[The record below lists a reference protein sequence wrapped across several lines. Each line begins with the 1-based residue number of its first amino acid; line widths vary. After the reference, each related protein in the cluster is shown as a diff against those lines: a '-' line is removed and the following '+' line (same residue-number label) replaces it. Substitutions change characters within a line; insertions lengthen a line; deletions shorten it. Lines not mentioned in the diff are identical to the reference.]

1 MGAQP
6 RLVMKRRSLE
16 DLTPAFAVRFGMR
29 LPCVIGIVVAFSL
42 WVGAGVAAPS
52 DTVPAVAGPDS
63 RASVLTA
70 EQVIQIL
77 DDTVDWYRTLG
88 TQQQNATQ
96 PSDLLILFANRQTAD
111 QVVGLALELARAN
124 AELLSSE
131 ATAGQSASDTSSPQS
146 LSQQQS
152 QLDAQRASI
161 EVEITGLKESRSSG
175 KSKQD
180 ISPKLTELQGE
191 LAMLAARRNLLDTMT
206 AFTDQNS
213 PKQASV
219 SALKA
224 HIDAIAATLPT
235 LNAASGSTTVTN
247 AAQSSAAPT
256 AIPSGNEM
264 KTSEA
269 RAGIWDLGVTAVN
282 LHRKIKSI
290 DLVDQHTA
298 SLAKTFLKVSDLPLK
313 QLKAY
318 SARSDALA
326 AQADKANGAALVAL
340 RGEFDTLAWLFKQ
353 TSAILLP
360 LSKEQVLLTQ
370 YRHNLGS
377 WREATQ
383 RQYYEALRALGVRLA
398 ILAGILA
405 AVFVL
410 AEIWRRAVDRYA
422 HEARRRYQLLLIRK
436 IVMWTAV
443 IAIVGL
449 SFATEIS
456 AFATFAGLLTAGV
469 AVAMQSVLVS
479 IVGYFFLIGKY
490 GIRVGDRIQIGTVV
504 GEVIDIGLVRMHLM
518 ELHSDGPLGPT
529 GRVVAFANLIVFQ
542 ASGGLFKQIPGVNLS
557 WHESTVV
564 LPAVSDYSVL
574 KTKLLT
580 AISRVVEEYRD
591 EFVRQAN
598 AIKESTASISV
609 DDTLPQV
616 QMRLVGGRMEAL
628 IRYPVSL
635 KHATEIDERVSEAV
649 LKVLAA
655 SGDSSSRQ

>member
-1 MGAQP
+1 
-6 RLVMKRRSLE
+6 
-16 DLTPAFAVRFGMR
+16 MR
-29 LPCVIGIVVAFSL
+29 LPCVIGTIVALSL
-42 WVGAGVAAPS
+42 CVGAGVAAPPDAAS
-52 DTVPAVAGPDS
+52 APGGPDS

-70 EQVIQIL
+70 EQVIKIL
-77 DDTVDWYRTLG
+77 DETVDWYRTLG

-111 QVVGLALELARAN
+111 QVVGLAIELARAN

-131 ATAGQSASDTSSPQS
+131 ASAGQSASDASSHQS

-161 EVEITGLKESRSSG
+161 EAEIAGLKESRSMG
-175 KSKQD
+175 KGKD
-180 ISPKLTELQGE
+180 VTAKLTELQGE

-206 AFTDQNS
+206 EFTAQNS
-213 PKQASV
+213 PRQAGV

-235 LNAASGSTTVTN
+235 LSVASGSTAIPGTTPT
-247 AAQSSAAPT
+247 SAVST

-264 KTSEA
+264 KTAATRS
-269 RAGIWDLGVTAVN
+269 GIWDLGVTAVN

-290 DLVDQHTA
+290 DVVDQHTA
-298 SLAKTFLKVSDLPLK
+298 SLAETFLEVSDLPLR

-326 AQADKANGAALVAL
+326 AQADKSNGAALVAL
-340 RGEFDTLAWLFKQ
+340 RGEFDTLAWFFKQ

-370 YRHNLGS
+370 YQHNLGS

-383 RQYYEALRALGVRLA
+383 RQYFEALRALGVRLA

-518 ELHSDGPLGPT
+518 ELHSNGPLGPT

-542 ASGGLFKQIPGVNLS
+542 ASGGLFKQIPGVNVS

-574 KTKLLT
+574 KTELLT

-609 DDTLPQV
+609 NDTQPQV

-628 IRYPVSL
+628 IRYPVNL
-635 KHATEIDERVSEAV
+635 KHAVEIDEQVSEAV

-655 SGDSSSRQ
+655 SSDSSSA

>member
-1 MGAQP
+1 
-6 RLVMKRRSLE
+6 
-16 DLTPAFAVRFGMR
+16 MR
-29 LPCVIGIVVAFSL
+29 LPCVIGTIAALSL
-42 WVGAGVAAPS
+42 WVGVEVAAPT
-52 DTVPAVAGPDS
+52 DAAPAPPS

-77 DDTVDWYRTLG
+77 DETVDWYRTLG

-96 PSDLLILFANRQTAD
+96 PSDLLILFANRQMAD
-111 QVVGLALELARAN
+111 QVVSLAIELARAN

-131 ATAGQSASDTSSPQS
+131 ASAGESASDASSAQS

-161 EVEITGLKESRSSG
+161 EAEIAGLKESRSTG

-180 ISPKLTELQGE
+180 VSAKLTELQGE

-219 SALKA
+219 IALKA

-235 LNAASGSTTVTN
+235 LNVASGSTAV
-247 AAQSSAAPT
+247 SSAAQTSAVPT
-256 AIPSGNEM
+256 AAPSGNEM
-264 KTSEA
+264 KTAATRS
-269 RAGIWDLGVTAVN
+269 GIWDLGVTAVN

-290 DLVDQHTA
+290 DVVDQNTA
-298 SLAKTFLKVSDLPLK
+298 SLAKTFLEVSDLPLR

-326 AQADKANGAALVAL
+326 AQADKVNGAALVAL

-370 YRHNLGS
+370 YQHNLGS
-377 WREATQ
+377 WREATR

-398 ILAGILA
+398 ILAGILT

-529 GRVVAFANLIVFQ
+529 GRVVAFANLVVFQ
-542 ASGGLFKQIPGVNLS
+542 ASGGLFKQIPGVNVS

-564 LPAVSDYSVL
+564 LPAVSDYSAL

-598 AIKESTASISV
+598 AIKQSTASISAN
-609 DDTLPQV
+609 DTQPQV
-616 QMRLVGGRMEAL
+616 QMRLVSGRMEAL
-628 IRYPVSL
+628 IRYPVNL
-635 KHATEIDERVSEAV
+635 KHAAEIDEQVSEAV

-655 SGDSSSRQ
+655 ASGDSSSA